1 MNNNNIEKE
10 TIKMTSNNEADV
22 MEQSAQSDEKPI
34 VASANGLQVSVDHQ
48 AIAMKKY
55 PLETIDPVSGM
66 IQQPAVSVKR
76 VPGMDDMVPA
86 EVRASS
92 DSVSENIKGYENQGL
107 FNPTI
112 GMGQIIGRC
121 QDKLY
126 ACISKNSDNC
136 REVRFIEK
144 YADGS
149 YSPEFAIQ
157 QSDLIMAAMALKYD
171 DEQTKKESQKSF
183 RRIRTDF
190 LNKCCRQETQDIRE
204 IILALAD
211 GLSKLPVISESG
223 ELTPAQLYETVI
235 DSIRTECPVVF
246 ECYRREGY
254 IMLMDYHLEMI
265 AEKMSMSVR
274 ELLKRLKKNQLLYLT
289 DSCKGYQAR
298 VPDCLKEG
306 KVVYEWYYC
315 LRDMEYYS
323 RKLDPKRADSAKNL
337 ATSFLE
343 ELESV

>member
-76 VPGMDDMVPA
+76 VPEDDLIPA

-92 DSVSENIKGYENQGL
+92 DSVSETIKGYEAQGL
-107 FNPTI
+107 FNPTL

-126 ACISKNSDNC
+126 AYISKGSDDS
-136 REVRFIEK
+136 RAIRFIEK

-149 YSPEFAIQ
+149 YSPRWTRSTNFLHKQINPV
-157 QSDLIMAAMALKYD
+157 AL
-171 DEQTKKESQKSF
+171 
-183 RRIRTDF
+183 
-190 LNKCCRQETQDIRE
+190 
-204 IILALAD
+204 
-211 GLSKLPVISESG
+211 G
-223 ELTPAQLYETVI
+223 
-235 DSIRTECPVVF
+235 
-246 ECYRREGY
+246 
-254 IMLMDYHLEMI
+254 
-265 AEKMSMSVR
+265 
-274 ELLKRLKKNQLLYLT
+274 
-289 DSCKGYQAR
+289 
-298 VPDCLKEG
+298 
-306 KVVYEWYYC
+306 
-315 LRDMEYYS
+315 
-323 RKLDPKRADSAKNL
+323 
-337 ATSFLE
+337 
-343 ELESV
+343 

>member
-1 MNNNNIEKE
+1 
-10 TIKMTSNNEADV
+10 

-76 VPGMDDMVPA
+76 VPEDDLIPA

-92 DSVSENIKGYENQGL
+92 DSVSETIKGYEAQGL
-107 FNPTI
+107 FNPTL

-126 ACISKNSDNC
+126 AYISKGSDDS
-136 REVRFIEK
+136 RAIRFIEK

-149 YSPEFAIQ
+149 YSPTFDIQ

-171 DEQTKKESQKSF
+171 DEQTTKESQKSF

-211 GLSKLPVISESG
+211 GLSKLPVISESE

-235 DSIRTECPVVF
+235 DIIRTDFPMVF
-246 ECYRREGY
+246 ECDRREGY
-254 IMLMDYHLEMI
+254 FMLAEYHVEMI
-265 AEKMSMSVR
+265 ADKMSMSVR

-289 DSCKGYQAR
+289 DSCKGYQVR
-298 VPDCLKEG
+298 VPDYLKEG
-306 KVVYEWYYC
+306 KVVYGWYYC

-323 RKLDPKRADSAKNL
+323 RKLDPKRADSARWTRSTN
-337 ATSFLE
+337 FLHKQINPVA
-343 ELESV
+343 LG